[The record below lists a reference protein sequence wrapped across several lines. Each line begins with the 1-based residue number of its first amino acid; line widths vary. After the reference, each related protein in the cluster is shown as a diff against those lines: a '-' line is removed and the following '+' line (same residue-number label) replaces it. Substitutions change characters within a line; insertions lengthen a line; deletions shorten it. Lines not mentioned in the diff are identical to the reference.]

1 MLHAAQ
7 PATCVPCAGCV
18 VTLGGESEAMAFL
31 KQAAPALKVV
41 FGVLKGLVAL
51 QRAVTGL

>member
-1 MLHAAQ
+1 
-7 PATCVPCAGCV
+7 
-18 VTLGGESEAMAFL
+18 MAFL